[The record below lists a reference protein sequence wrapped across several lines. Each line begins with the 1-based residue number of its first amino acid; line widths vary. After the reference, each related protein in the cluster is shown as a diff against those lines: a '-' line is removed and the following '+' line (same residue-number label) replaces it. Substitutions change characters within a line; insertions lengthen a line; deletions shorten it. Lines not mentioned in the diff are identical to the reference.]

1 VLESGDTL
9 TSVFSSKLSHQ
20 EEIFMQPKLVDILI
34 KIFAYAFTP
43 YSKWHIVVQFY
54 HLTTRFIFHEVGQN
68 AGTIGEALFEA
79 VQTELMV
86 ASTPAFI
93 GVVLMHICYGEQM
106 RKTMRKSRILPMVDE
121 PKWLKWIRRI
131 ILLTR
136 H

>member
-1 VLESGDTL
+1 VLEGS
-9 TSVFSSKLSHQ
+9 SPRPAFSAVNLPAK
-20 EEIFMQPKLVDILI
+20 EIFMQPKLVDILI

-43 YSKWHIVVQFY
+43 YSKWHIVAQFY

-68 AGTIGEALFEA
+68 AGTVGEALFEA

-121 PKWLKWIRRI
+121 TKWLTWIRRI